1 MIVSVI
7 AGRKTKDIRL
17 RNIVSPL
24 QFSRRLYLQ
33 HRYCAGKSPLSS
45 LFFYTGTVSALCS
58 GSPRLCNE
66 SELNESELS
75 EQTPV
80 IPFNAD
86 VRTDAM
92 SKLEAV
98 LFLAREPLPIRRLA
112 QLASLPEGSRPKV
125 LLRELN
131 NRYVRQKSSFRIV
144 EVAGG
149 YQMRTL
155 PEFAPW
161 LIRMQEVPLAVK
173 LSQPAMET
181 LAVIAYR
188 QPVLR
193 SEIETLRG
201 VQCGELIRQ
210 LLDRGLVKIAG
221 RSEELGRPF
230 YYGTTKAFLEVF
242 GLNSLDNLPQ

>member
-1 MIVSVI
+1 
-7 AGRKTKDIRL
+7 
-17 RNIVSPL
+17 
-24 QFSRRLYLQ
+24 
-33 HRYCAGKSPLSS
+33 
-45 LFFYTGTVSALCS
+45 
-58 GSPRLCNE
+58 
-66 SELNESELS
+66 
-75 EQTPV
+75 
-80 IPFNAD
+80 
-86 VRTDAM
+86 M